1 MPMAYAEN
9 QSLIFL
15 PVLVIVAL
23 TLVGFV
29 RLAAGRIAAMKKGQ
43 DPTYYRAYIG
53 SEHEAAA
60 AGARHWANLF
70 ELPTLFY
77 AGCLSAFVLGGVTGW
92 TLAFAWAYAAA
103 RVVQSLVHITYNDVR
118 QRALAF
124 LVGVVCV
131 FALWAN
137 VAASV
142 FANL

>member
-23 TLVGFV
+23 TLVAFV
-29 RLAAGRIAAMKKGQ
+29 RLAAGRIAAMKDGQ
-43 DPTYYRAYIG
+43 DPAYYRAHIG
-53 SEHEAAA
+53 SEPESAA

-92 TLAFAWAYAAA
+92 TLAFAWGYAAA
-103 RVVQSLVHITYNDVR
+103 RVVQSLVHMTYNDVR

-124 LVGVVCV
+124 LAGVVCV

-137 VAASV
+137 VAVSV
-142 FANL
+142 FVNL